1 MATAPAGQS
10 CGNCSFMI
18 NAECHAMVP
27 RGAQGGGGWPAV
39 KDDDWCGTWN
49 VWPGASPGAVGS
61 SITAGTAAPSGG
73 ANGDFYVKYAFVPE
87 SATTIDV
94 LVVYQKQAGNWVSV
108 LTVL

>member
-39 KDDDWCGTWN
+39 AADDWCGTWN

-61 SITAGTAAPSGG
+61 AITAGTAAPSGG
-73 ANGDFYVKYAFVPE
+73 SDGDFYVKYTSSMEGSINALDIF
-87 SATTIDV
+87 
-94 LVVYQKQAGNWVSV
+94 QKQSGNWVSV